1 MNRWGGG
8 VGGGGGARARARA
21 RGGGGRARG
30 GGGFESSV
38 LKTDCFCYNFIDIR
52 LCCGV

>member
-1 MNRWGGG
+1 MNRGGG
-8 VGGGGGARARARA
+8 WGGGARARAR
-21 RGGGGRARG
+21 GGGEGE
-30 GGGFESSV
+30 GGGFESNV